1 MLIRQENN
9 PSATSHHARLRV
21 LEGTAERVDAEQPVL
36 ALQVGSQLD
45 PGIERK
51 HKPNEDTILVTR
63 GLMPSASASPKPFAL
78 LMVVDGMGGQ
88 AHGQEAS
95 RLAVQA
101 LVASVTG
108 SLGSQQMASEAFL
121 PLLIAGVPDLVAIR
135 FSLWSVV
142 GAEERREIYTLISTA
157 EVNRLPRYLQHL
169 IRFPVESLGRLEMYW
184 VKHG

>member
-21 LEGTAERVDAEQPVL
+21 LEGTDERVDAEQPVL

-121 PLLIAGVPDLVAIR
+121 PLLIAGVQDANRLVYQR
-135 FSLWSVV
+135 NQ
-142 GAEERREIYTLISTA
+142 ERRTDMGTTMTAALIIDTVA
-157 EVNRLPRYLQHL
+157 Y
-169 IRFPVESLGRLEMYW
+169 
-184 VKHG
+184 